1 VCLSVYL
8 PADMKKGHLLLS
20 CEQTYLQ
27 MFGLFQNIELKVEV
41 ESLKQELQEKQQL
54 LDKALTAAESLTNH
68 NEAELQRRCEERQQE
83 IDHMQQVLESK
94 IQILQEVQRTHT
106 HTHTYTVHE
115 CGDDDDELSVWQEA
129 QLARD
134 EAELRVSMTE
144 SHLQHPSVTMEMV
157 PKETSGDMSTWPD
170 EDADRKK

>member
-1 VCLSVYL
+1 SVCLSVYL

-41 ESLKQELQEKQQL
+41 ESLKQELQEKQH
-54 LDKALTAAESLTNH
+54 LTAAESLTNH

-94 IQILQEVQRTHT
+94 IQILQE
-106 HTHTYTVHE
+106 
-115 CGDDDDELSVWQEA
+115 EA

-134 EAELRVSMTE
+134 EAELRVRMTE

-157 PKETSGDMSTWPD
+157 PKETSGDMNDQSIF
-170 EDADRKK
+170 